1 MVKEDRLEIS
11 QEVIKIIDKL
21 VNQNNGIERN
31 RVTIKK
37 LEEDTKQG
45 FEISEKIKEK
55 RVISAAIIKKLKTRT
70 GKRNK

>member
-31 RVTIKK
+31 RVTKK
-37 LEEDTKQG
+37 LEDTKQG
-45 FEISEKIKEK
+45 FEISEKIKEE
-55 RVISAAIIKKLKTRT
+55 RIISAVIIKELKTRT
-70 GKRNK
+70 GRRNK